1 MFSVFMDLVV
11 PNILNLKDIEN
22 LYIEVQENQ
31 YNVKPDV
38 FSYVLYQKLD
48 DTYQTVH
55 CGFKG
60 GWRKPG
66 ISLGAI
72 TIEHYQLD
80 KPSTKIKFLDTEFN
94 TVSDIES
101 YLLKVYGED
110 WRIPIN
116 KKGNYT

>member
-38 FSYVLYQKLD
+38 FSYVLDQKLD

-72 TIEHYQLD
+72 
-80 KPSTKIKFLDTEFN
+80 
-94 TVSDIES
+94 
-101 YLLKVYGED
+101 ED

>member
-38 FSYVLYQKLD
+38 FSYVLDQKLD
-48 DTYQTVH
+48 N
-55 CGFKG
+55 
-60 GWRKPG
+60 P
-66 ISLGAI
+66 
-72 TIEHYQLD
+72 
-80 KPSTKIKFLDTEFN
+80 PTKINFLDTEFN

-101 YLLKVYGED
+101 YLLKVYGSD